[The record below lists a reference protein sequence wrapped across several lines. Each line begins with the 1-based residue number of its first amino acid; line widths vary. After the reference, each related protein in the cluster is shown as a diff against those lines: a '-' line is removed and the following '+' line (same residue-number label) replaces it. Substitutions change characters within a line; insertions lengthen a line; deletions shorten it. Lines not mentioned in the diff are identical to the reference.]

1 MISPVDQVSSIIDA
15 QARAELKTIFANL
28 SGAVKMTLFTQANPC
43 PTCAEQRRLL
53 EEVASVSGKIDLK
66 VYDLVRDRDRAEA
79 RSVDKVPATLIDGAR
94 EHGMRFYGLTGGYE
108 FSSLVDAILMA
119 STGVSSLDPRLESL
133 IKGLS
138 KPVHVE
144 VMTTLTCPYCP
155 RMVHVANQ
163 FALVNDKI
171 RADMIDSAE
180 YPQLVQMYSVSGV
193 PKTIINGANSFEG
206 AIQAEA
212 FYLELL
218 KAVEPEQYRRLDETI
233 REAQGLRKVGKAEEG
248 HLYEVL
254 VVGGG
259 PAGMNAALYSARKG
273 LEVAMVSMNLGGQ
286 ITYTARVENYL
297 GLGVAPGVDV
307 IDLFMRHLEAHRIA
321 EALGREVVRVEA
333 TGRGFRATTG
343 DGRRYEGKAL
353 IYCAGKEYKRL
364 EVPGEE
370 KFIGRGIAFC
380 ATCDAPLYTGRRVAV
395 VGGGNSAFT
404 AARDLIRFA
413 SEVHLIHRG
422 GEFKADEGLVRE
434 VTAAK
439 NVKLHRNTQVRAFLG
454 GEKLTGVRIGG
465 STDEAGVDLLVD
477 GVFLEVGMTPNS
489 DPLRGLVEVNERG
502 EVPVGRDMST
512 AFPGL
517 FAAGD
522 VTDVKEK
529 QIAIAVGQGAQAALS
544 AYEYLY
550 SKGLTKNKT
559 EKREAWQ

>member
-1 MISPVDQVSSIIDA
+1 MAELLISPVDQVSSIIDA

-79 RSVDKVPATLIDGAR
+79 RSVDKVPATLIDGDR
-94 EHGMRFYGLTGGYE
+94 EHGIRFYGLTGGYE

-233 REAQGLRKVGKAEEG
+233 REAQGLRKVGRAEEG

-254 VVGGG
+254 VIGGG

-273 LEVAMVSMNLGGQ
+273 LEVALVSMNLGG
-286 ITYTARVENYL
+286 R
-297 GLGVAPGVDV
+297 
-307 IDLFMRHLEAHRIA
+307 
-321 EALGREVVRVEA
+321 
-333 TGRGFRATTG
+333 
-343 DGRRYEGKAL
+343 
-353 IYCAGKEYKRL
+353 
-364 EVPGEE
+364 
-370 KFIGRGIAFC
+370 
-380 ATCDAPLYTGRRVAV
+380 
-395 VGGGNSAFT
+395 
-404 AARDLIRFA
+404 
-413 SEVHLIHRG
+413 
-422 GEFKADEGLVRE
+422 
-434 VTAAK
+434 
-439 NVKLHRNTQVRAFLG
+439 
-454 GEKLTGVRIGG
+454 
-465 STDEAGVDLLVD
+465 
-477 GVFLEVGMTPNS
+477 
-489 DPLRGLVEVNERG
+489 
-502 EVPVGRDMST
+502 
-512 AFPGL
+512 
-517 FAAGD
+517 
-522 VTDVKEK
+522 
-529 QIAIAVGQGAQAALS
+529 
-544 AYEYLY
+544 
-550 SKGLTKNKT
+550 
-559 EKREAWQ
+559 